1 MAKNEIFLGAGV
13 AAQLQADKIATVPQA
28 WAGVFESEPLCAWQS
43 RVRGQGYREAVI
55 VTTKFGFSLR
65 NASGIDSWSIIAG
78 VRQGTT
84 DGTLADVERIAA
96 AWYAENPAKRVV
108 TREAVYEAPSTQEG

>member
-1 MAKNEIFLGAGV
+1 MKQDVFLGADV
-13 AAQLQADKIATVPQA
+13 AAKLQADKVATVPQA
-28 WAGVFESEPLCAWQS
+28 WEGVFESESLCAWQS

-55 VTTKFGFSLR
+55 VTTKYGFSLR

-84 DGTLADVERIAA
+84 DGTLADVERIAT

-108 TREAVYEAPSTQEG
+108 SREAVYEATTTREA